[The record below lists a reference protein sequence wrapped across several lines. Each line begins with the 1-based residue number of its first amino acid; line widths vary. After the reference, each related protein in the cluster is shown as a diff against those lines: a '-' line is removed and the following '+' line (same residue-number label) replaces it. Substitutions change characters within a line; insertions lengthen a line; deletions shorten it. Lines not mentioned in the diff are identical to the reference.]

1 LLTGPLPLADAVL
14 RPAPELLLL
23 AAVLRLRPEVGRAR
37 LLPELRA
44 ALDRVLP
51 LPRDDAAV
59 LRLAPLA
66 ARLLLAFDALAVRPL
81 LPREELLLLR
91 PDDRLLCAMAGPPVH
106 SGSSSRAASRQRTE
120 TSR

>member
-14 RPAPELLLL
+14 RLAPELLLL

-44 ALDRVLP
+44 ALDRVPP

-59 LRLAPLA
+59 LRLPPLA

-81 LPREELLLLR
+81 LPRAELLLL
-91 PDDRLLCAMAGPPVH
+91 PDDRLPCAMSGPPVH
-106 SGSSSRAASRQRTE
+106 SGSSRRSDARHRTE